1 MGQIRLTFKPGGQMI
16 IHDDGVTA
24 ESAQFTQQLADS
36 VGDIEERHKAEAYEL
51 SSEAEQIRETEKR

>member
-1 MGQIRLTFKPGGQMI
+1 MI